1 MNRIVSTI
9 TKNASINRFVAQTNK
24 VNLSIMKAKEKN
36 EQLTNNQLFK
46 NRRAN
51 NAIKNNHI
59 VKREFSTFSNLP
71 PPEDP
76 KNLLFMAFVLGVC
89 YIIVKK
95 R

>member
-1 MNRIVSTI
+1 MNRTISTI
-9 TKNASINRFVAQTNK
+9 TKNANINRFVAQTNK
-24 VNLSIMKAKEKN
+24 IKVSIMKAKAKN
-36 EQLTNNQLFK
+36 EQLTNNPLFK

-51 NAIKNNHI
+51 NPIKNNHV

-76 KNLLFMAFVLGVC
+76 NNLLFMAFVLGVC
-89 YIIVKK
+89 YIIVK